1 MAEIMQNTVKEMKT
15 IQALNLRQKLLNQ
28 VSDAY
33 ILVTGDI
40 TGTGGNANTTIL
52 ELNLK
57 IVLHLQ
63 GVQLKEMINALILLK
78 ILIL

>member
-40 TGTGGNANTTIL
+40 KVQVVMQIL
-52 ELNLK
+52 
-57 IVLHLQ
+57 Q
-63 GVQLKEMINALILLK
+63 Y
-78 ILIL
+78 

>member
-15 IQALNLRQKLLNQ
+15 IQQALNLRQKLSNQ

-33 ILVTGDI
+33 ILATGDI

-52 ELNLK
+52 ELILK

-63 GVQLKEMINALILLK
+63 GV
-78 ILIL
+78 

>member
-15 IQALNLRQKLLNQ
+15 IQALNLRQKLSNQ

-63 GVQLKEMINALILLK
+63 GV
-78 ILIL
+78 